1 VTELG
6 GQPAVFRAV
15 AIAAGLLVT
24 AILVA
29 ARRLKRDV
37 ELEDAEALLRAE
49 FDGDDPPPER
59 RPR

>member
-6 GQPAVFRAV
+6 GQPVVFRAV

-49 FDGDDPPPER
+49 FDGDDPSSER
-59 RPR
+59 RP